1 MSKKEYT
8 SPYLSVVLIE
18 HENMLATSDNYTVD
32 SDNSN
37 GINSQWTNKTRR
49 TDVWGSGPNRGIWQ

>member
-32 SDNSN
+32 SDTSN
-37 GINSQWTNKTRR
+37 GINSQWTNKKQQ
-49 TDVWGSGPNRGIWQ
+49 TDMWGNDPNKGIWQ

>member
-18 HENMLATSDNYTVD
+18 HENMLATSDNYKVESD
-32 SDNSN
+32 SSK
-37 GINSQWTNKTRR
+37 GIDSQWTNKKEQ
-49 TDVWGSGPNRGIWQ
+49 TDMWGNDPNKGIWQ

>member
-37 GINSQWTNKTRR
+37 GINSQWTNKKQQTYM
-49 TDVWGSGPNRGIWQ
+49 WGNDPNKGIWK

>member
-18 HENMLATSDNYTVD
+18 HENMLATSDNYKVD
-32 SDNSN
+32 GDSSN
-37 GINSQWTNKTRR
+37 GINSQWTNKKEQ
-49 TDVWGSGPNRGIWQ
+49 TDMWGNDPNNGNWQ

>member
-37 GINSQWTNKTRR
+37 GINSQWTNKKQQ
-49 TDVWGSGPNRGIWQ
+49 TDMWGNDPNKVIWK

>member
-18 HENMLATSDNYTVD
+18 HENMLATADNYNVD
-32 SDNSN
+32 SNSSN
-37 GINSQWTNKTRR
+37 GINDQWTNKKQQ
-49 TDVWGSGPNRGIWQ
+49 TDMWGNDPNKGIWK

>member
-1 MSKKEYT
+1 MSNKEYT

-37 GINSQWTNKTRR
+37 GINSQWTNKKQQ
-49 TDVWGSGPNRGIWQ
+49 TDMWGNDPNKGIWK

>member
-37 GINSQWTNKTRR
+37 GINSQWTNKKQQ
-49 TDVWGSGPNRGIWQ
+49 TDMWGNDPNKGIWQ

>member
-37 GINSQWTNKTRR
+37 GINSQWTNKKQQ
-49 TDVWGSGPNRGIWQ
+49 TDMWGNDPHKGIWK

>member
-37 GINSQWTNKTRR
+37 GINSQWTNKKQQ
-49 TDVWGSGPNRGIWQ
+49 TDMWGNDPDKGIWQ

>member
-37 GINSQWTNKTRR
+37 GINSQWTNKKQQ
-49 TDVWGSGPNRGIWQ
+49 TDMWGNDPNKGIWK